1 MSEIRNII
9 VALVGCCL
17 VASCSTDETPADRLP
32 DGKYPL
38 TFTTAVDETADTRT
52 MTATRTVTSTR
63 ATTDGTWR
71 GDGSEKIAV
80 QIADEVREYAA
91 HGSGNS
97 AQLTSDTPF
106 YWQTSGETKD
116 VRGWYYGT
124 GYSGVLKSA
133 WAVQSDQSRAGG
145 LVESE
150 GYWQSDFLYAPVQP
164 VSFRD
169 ESKELV
175 FYHQTARVVIHIVK
189 AEAANTA
196 TISEIKIGDQD
207 NLALSGA
214 YTAPTVPNVHTGT
227 WDVSG
232 SSVTMGTILPNTLPV
247 SDADKYLASYT
258 ALVIPQKMSEKVN
271 RKFIAVTLSDGNT
284 YYYTPKSTDADLES
298 GKEYTYNITVKYGYL
313 EVEAVTG
320 SVWGGDGS
328 SIAVGSKVLAAGFSS
343 SDLKIGDYYYSDG
356 STSDGGYRK
365 YKDGST
371 ALLKILP
378 VLVNPKTGWGRTV
391 VGIVF
396 NTDVSR
402 VGEAAKKALAEKGV
416 STPHGL
422 VMALTNASEG
432 CRWGDENMDENSGGA
447 AGEPF
452 TDNVDILKK
461 MYADVNGYAETHW
474 IIETYG
480 KNGSTALQDTY
491 QAFYHASRYGTE
503 DGGTSQYAA
512 PPATTG
518 WFIPSMGQWWNI
530 LSNLGGIDLRSY
542 QDKEGWSDLV
552 LASTAVDN
560 INKNLEKISG
570 ATKFN
575 AYPCFWSSS
584 EYNSYGAC
592 DMRFDTSTKPPM
604 LLLGSSLKYI
614 SYGVRCSLAF

>member
-17 VASCSTDETPADRLP
+17 AASCSTDETPADRLP

-38 TFTTAVDETADTRT
+38 TFTTAVDETADTRATADTRT

-80 QIADEVREYAA
+80 QIADEVREYVA

-124 GYSGVLKSA
+124 GYSDVLKSA
-133 WAVQSDQSRAGG
+133 WAVQSDQRYAGG

-150 GYWQSDFLYAPVQP
+150 GYRQSDFLYAPVQP

-214 YTAPTVPNVHTGT
+214 YTAPTASNVHTGT
-227 WDVSG
+227 WDVSGGSG

-247 SDADKYLASYT
+247 SDAGKYLASYT
-258 ALVIPQKMSEKVN
+258 ALVIPQKMSEKAN

-284 YYYTPKSTDADLES
+284 YYYTPKGTDADLES

-313 EVEAVTG
+313 EVDVVTG
-320 SVWGGDGS
+320 SVWGGDGT
-328 SIAVGSKVLAAGFSS
+328 SIAVGSETFVAGFSS

-365 YKDGST
+365 YAKDGST
-371 ALLKILP
+371 KLLEIFP
-378 VLVNPKTGWGRTV
+378 VLVNPETGVKRTV

-396 NTDVSR
+396 WAGDAT
-402 VGEAAKKALAEKGV
+402 AKDKTLKKDHGDC
-416 STPHGL
+416 THGL
-422 VMALTNASEG
+422 VVALGGDEKIAWQDPFSFVQEWLNSNNSEG
-432 CRWGDENMDENSGGA
+432 YLAVASVNGANDPVNNIQGYNNTKAIEAFNDANPDNIVQVVQKVIEYRTEVRAPDNSSGWYLPSAKELTLLCGGEVSDIWNNDAGVVNRNIINGKLELMGASSLQSDYYWSSTELDGGWAWCVRFGSGGV
-447 AGEPF
+447 GGYNK
-452 TDNVDILKK
+452 DN
-461 MYADVNGYAETHW
+461 Y
-474 IIETYG
+474 
-480 KNGSTALQDTY
+480 
-491 QAFYHASRYGTE
+491 
-503 DGGTSQYAA
+503 
-512 PPATTG
+512 
-518 WFIPSMGQWWNI
+518 
-530 LSNLGGIDLRSY
+530 SY
-542 QDKEGWSDLV
+542 WVRVV
-552 LASTAVDN
+552 LA
-560 INKNLEKISG
+560 
-570 ATKFN
+570 
-575 AYPCFWSSS
+575 Y
-584 EYNSYGAC
+584 
-592 DMRFDTSTKPPM
+592 
-604 LLLGSSLKYI
+604 
-614 SYGVRCSLAF
+614 

>member
-38 TFTTAVDETADTRT
+38 TFTTAVDETAATRT

-124 GYSGVLKSA
+124 GYSDMLKSA

-189 AEAANTA
+189 AGAVNIA
-196 TISEIKIGDQD
+196 TIREIKIGDQD

-214 YTAPTVPNVHTGT
+214 YTAPTAPNVHTGT

-232 SSVTMGTILPNTLPV
+232 GSGSVTMGTILPNTLPV

-258 ALVIPQKMSEKVN
+258 ALVIPQKMSEKAN

-284 YYYTPKSTDADLES
+284 YYYTPKDTDADLES

-365 YKDGST
+365 YKDGSI

-396 NTDVSR
+396 WAGDAT
-402 VGEAAKKALAEKGV
+402 AKDKTLKKDHGDC
-416 STPHGL
+416 THGL
-422 VMALTNASEG
+422 VVALG
-432 CRWGDENMDENSGGA
+432 GDVETVWQDPYISVQDWLDSNNSGGYLAVVSGRGAGDPVNNIQGYNNTKAIEAFNA
-447 AGEPF
+447 ANPDYAVQAVQKVVEYRTEVHAPDNSSGWYLPSAKELALLCGGEKEDIGGSGYNVGVVNRDIINGKLELIGASSLQS
-452 TDNVDILKK
+452 DN
-461 MYADVNGYAETHW
+461 YW
-474 IIETYG
+474 
-480 KNGSTALQDTY
+480 S
-491 QAFYHASRYGTE
+491 STE
-503 DGGTSQYAA
+503 DGG
-512 PPATTG
+512 G
-518 WFIPSMGQWWNI
+518 WAWYVGFYDGDVGS
-530 LSNLGGIDLRSY
+530 LVKSYSYRLRA
-542 QDKEGWSDLV
+542 V
-552 LASTAVDN
+552 LA
-560 INKNLEKISG
+560 
-570 ATKFN
+570 
-575 AYPCFWSSS
+575 Y
-584 EYNSYGAC
+584 
-592 DMRFDTSTKPPM
+592 
-604 LLLGSSLKYI
+604 
-614 SYGVRCSLAF
+614 

>member
-38 TFTTAVDETADTRT
+38 TFTTAVDETA
-52 MTATRTVTSTR
+52 ATRTVTSTR

-124 GYSGVLKSA
+124 GYSDVLKSA
-133 WAVQSDQSRAGG
+133 WAVQSDQRYAGG

-189 AEAANTA
+189 AGAVNIA
-196 TISEIKIGDQD
+196 TISKIKIGDQD

-232 SSVTMGTILPNTLPV
+232 GSGSVTMGTILPNTLPV

-258 ALVIPQKMSEKVN
+258 ALVIPQKMSEKAN

-284 YYYTPKSTDADLES
+284 YYYTPKDTDADLES

-320 SVWGGDGS
+320 SVWGGDGT

-396 NTDVSR
+396 WAGDAT
-402 VGEAAKKALAEKGV
+402 AKDKTLKKDHGDC
-416 STPHGL
+416 THGL
-422 VMALTNASEG
+422 VVALGGDEKTLWQDPYISVQDWLDSNNSEG
-432 CRWGDENMDENSGGA
+432 YLAVAGGFGAGDPVNNIQGYNNTKVIEAFNAANSDYAVQAVQKVVEYRTEVHAPDNSSGWYLPSAKELALLCGGEKEN
-447 AGEPF
+447 
-452 TDNVDILKK
+452 I
-461 MYADVNGYAETHW
+461 
-474 IIETYG
+474 
-480 KNGSTALQDTY
+480 
-491 QAFYHASRYGTE
+491 
-503 DGGTSQYAA
+503 
-512 PPATTG
+512 
-518 WFIPSMGQWWNI
+518 
-530 LSNLGGIDLRSY
+530 GGIGYDVGVVNR
-542 QDKEGWSDLV
+542 DI
-552 LASTAVDN
+552 
-560 INKNLEKISG
+560 INGKLGLIG
-570 ATKFN
+570 A
-575 AYPCFWSSS
+575 
-584 EYNSYGAC
+584 
-592 DMRFDTSTKPPM
+592 
-604 LLLGSSLKYI
+604 SSLQSNYYC
-614 SYGVRCSLAF
+614 SSTEGGVTGNYTYCVYFGNGNVYGYGYKNDRTFRVRPLLAY

>member
-38 TFTTAVDETADTRT
+38 TFTTAVDETAATRT
-52 MTATRTVTSTR
+52 MTATR

-80 QIADEVREYAA
+80 QIADEVREYVA

-116 VRGWYYGT
+116 VCAWYYGT

-189 AEAANTA
+189 AGAVNIA
-196 TISEIKIGDQD
+196 TIREIKIGDQD

-232 SSVTMGTILPNTLPV
+232 GSGSVTMGTILPNTLPV
-247 SDADKYLASYT
+247 SDAGKYLASYT

-284 YYYTPKSTDADLES
+284 YYYTPKDTDADLES

-356 STSDGGYRK
+356 FTSDGGYRK

-371 ALLKILP
+371 NLLEILP
-378 VLVNPKTGWGRTV
+378 VLVNPKTGMGRTV

-396 NTDVSR
+396 WAGDAT
-402 VGEAAKKALAEKGV
+402 AKDKTLKKDHG
-416 STPHGL
+416 SCTHGL
-422 VMALTNASEG
+422 VVSLDEVQTAWQESPISVQTWLESNKSGEYLSVASRNGTDVPLNNIQGYNNTQAIEAFNA
-432 CRWGDENMDENSGGA
+432 ENSSAIVQVVQKVVEYRKKVTAPANSSGWYLPSAKELALLCGQEKDDLWGGDVA
-447 AGEPF
+447 VGVVNRNIINNKLKLI
-452 TDNVDILKK
+452 NVTPLQLDDYWSSTENGDSYVWIVNFSDGLVSYFGLK
-461 MYADVNGYAETHW
+461 E
-474 IIETYG
+474 
-480 KNGSTALQDTY
+480 Y
-491 QAFYHASRYGTE
+491 QAI
-503 DGGTSQYAA
+503 
-512 PPATTG
+512 
-518 WFIPSMGQWWNI
+518 W
-530 LSNLGGIDLRSY
+530 
-542 QDKEGWSDLV
+542 
-552 LASTAVDN
+552 
-560 INKNLEKISG
+560 
-570 ATKFN
+570 
-575 AYPCFWSSS
+575 
-584 EYNSYGAC
+584 
-592 DMRFDTSTKPPM
+592 MRA
-604 LLLGSSLKYI
+604 
-614 SYGVRCSLAF
+614 SLAF

>member
-116 VRGWYYGT
+116 VCAWYYGT
-124 GYSGVLKSA
+124 GYSDVLKSA

-189 AEAANTA
+189 AGAVNIA
-196 TISEIKIGDQD
+196 TIREIKIGDQD

-232 SSVTMGTILPNTLPV
+232 GSGSVTMGTILPNTLPV

-258 ALVIPQKMSEKVN
+258 ALVIPQKMSEKAN

-320 SVWGGDGS
+320 SVWGGDGT

-371 ALLKILP
+371 KLLEILP
-378 VLVNPKTGWGRTV
+378 VLVNPKTGMGRTV

-396 NTDVSR
+396 WAGDAT
-402 VGEAAKKALAEKGV
+402 AKDATLKKDHG
-416 STPHGL
+416 SCTHGL
-422 VMALTNASEG
+422 VVSLG
-432 CRWGDENMDENSGGA
+432 GDEKTLWQRPYISVQDWLDSNNSGGYLA
-447 AGEPF
+447 VVSGDGANDP
-452 TDNVDILKK
+452 
-461 MYADVNGYAETHW
+461 VNNIQGYNNTKA
-474 IIETYG
+474 IE
-480 KNGSTALQDTY
+480 A
-491 QAFYHASRYGTE
+491 
-503 DGGTSQYAA
+503 
-512 PPATTG
+512 
-518 WFIPSMGQWWNI
+518 
-530 LSNLGGIDLRSY
+530 
-542 QDKEGWSDLV
+542 
-552 LASTAVDN
+552 
-560 INKNLEKISG
+560 
-570 ATKFN
+570 FN
-575 AYPCFWSSS
+575 AANPDYAVQAVQKVVEYRTEVHAPDNSSGWYLPSAKELALLCGGEKEDIGSSGCDVGVVNRDIINGKLELMGASSLQSNEYWSSTEGGDNWAWCVS
-584 EYNSYGAC
+584 FGRGYVGNYGDKDWEEY
-592 DMRFDTSTKPPM
+592 FDDI
-604 LLLGSSLKYI
+604 YR
-614 SYGVRCSLAF
+614 VRPILAY

>member
-38 TFTTAVDETADTRT
+38 TFTTAVDETAATRT

-91 HGSGNS
+91 HGSGSS

-124 GYSGVLKSA
+124 GYSDVLKSA
-133 WAVQSDQSRAGG
+133 WAVQSDQRYAGG

-150 GYWQSDFLYAPVQP
+150 GYRQSDFLYAPVQP

-189 AEAANTA
+189 AGAVNIA
-196 TISEIKIGDQD
+196 TIREIKIGDQD

-232 SSVTMGTILPNTLPV
+232 SSGSVTMGTILPNTLPV

-320 SVWGGDGS
+320 SVWGGDGT

-378 VLVNPKTGWGRTV
+378 VLVNPKTGMGRTV

-396 NTDVSR
+396 WAGDAT
-402 VGEAAKKALAEKGV
+402 AKDKTLKKDHG
-416 STPHGL
+416 SCTHGL
-422 VMALTNASEG
+422 VVALGGDEKTAWQESPISVQTWLDSNNSEG
-432 CRWGDENMDENSGGA
+432 YLAVVSGEGAGDPVNNIQGYNNTKVIEAFNAANPGNVVQVVQKVIEYRTEVHAPDNSSGWYLPSAKELALLCGGEKEDIGGSGYDVGFVNRDIINGKLKLIGASSLQSGNYWSSTESDNRWAWCVGFNDGNVSASGSKYNSCR
-447 AGEPF
+447 
-452 TDNVDILKK
+452 
-461 MYADVNGYAETHW
+461 
-474 IIETYG
+474 
-480 KNGSTALQDTY
+480 
-491 QAFYHASRYGTE
+491 
-503 DGGTSQYAA
+503 
-512 PPATTG
+512 
-518 WFIPSMGQWWNI
+518 
-530 LSNLGGIDLRSY
+530 LRA
-542 QDKEGWSDLV
+542 V
-552 LASTAVDN
+552 LA
-560 INKNLEKISG
+560 
-570 ATKFN
+570 
-575 AYPCFWSSS
+575 Y
-584 EYNSYGAC
+584 
-592 DMRFDTSTKPPM
+592 
-604 LLLGSSLKYI
+604 
-614 SYGVRCSLAF
+614 

>member
-9 VALVGCCL
+9 VTLVGCCL
-17 VASCSTDETPADRLP
+17 AASCSTDETPADRLP

-38 TFTTAVDETADTRT
+38 TFTTAVDETADTRAT
-52 MTATRTVTSTR
+52 AATRTVTSTR

-116 VRGWYYGT
+116 VCAWYYGT
-124 GYSGVLKSA
+124 GYSDVLKSA
-133 WAVQSDQSRAGG
+133 WAVQSDQRYAGG

-150 GYWQSDFLYAPVQP
+150 GYQKSDFLYAPVQP

-214 YTAPTVPNVHTGT
+214 YTAPTASNHTGT

-232 SSVTMGTILPNTLPV
+232 GSGSVTMGTILPNTLPV
-247 SDADKYLASYT
+247 SDAGKYLASYT

-284 YYYTPKSTDADLES
+284 YYYTPKGTDADLES

-313 EVEAVTG
+313 EVDVVTG

-328 SIAVGSKVLAAGFSS
+328 SIAVGSETFVAGFSS

-365 YKDGST
+365 YANDGST
-371 ALLKILP
+371 KLLEILP
-378 VLVNPKTGWGRTV
+378 VLVNPETGVKRTV

-396 NTDVSR
+396 WAGDAT
-402 VGEAAKKALAEKGV
+402 AKDATLKKDHG
-416 STPHGL
+416 SCTHGL
-422 VMALTNASEG
+422 VVSLGGDEKTLWQDPYISVQDWLDSNNSEG
-432 CRWGDENMDENSGGA
+432 YLAVASGDGADDPLNNIQGYNNTKAIEAFNGANPGNVVQAVQKVVEYRTEVRAPDNSSNWYLPSAKELTLLCGG
-447 AGEPF
+447 E
-452 TDNVDILKK
+452 VSDIGSNA
-461 MYADVNGYAETHW
+461 ADVVNRDIINGKLGLIGA
-474 IIETYG
+474 
-480 KNGSTALQDTY
+480 SSLQ
-491 QAFYHASRYGTE
+491 
-503 DGGTSQYAA
+503 
-512 PPATTG
+512 
-518 WFIPSMGQWWNI
+518 
-530 LSNLGGIDLRSY
+530 
-542 QDKEGWSDLV
+542 SDL
-552 LASTAVDN
+552 
-560 INKNLEKISG
+560 
-570 ATKFN
+570 
-575 AYPCFWSSS
+575 YWSST
-584 EYNSYGAC
+584 EG
-592 DMRFDTSTKPPM
+592 
-604 LLLGSSLKYI
+604 GSSLPVSYAWDVHFDNGTVGIDSKY
-614 SYGVRCSLAF
+614 YCPYRMRPFLAF

>member
-124 GYSGVLKSA
+124 GYSGVLKAA
-133 WAVQSDQSRAGG
+133 WAVQSDQRYAGG

-150 GYWQSDFLYAPVQP
+150 GYRQSDFLYAPVQP

-189 AEAANTA
+189 AGAVNIA
-196 TISEIKIGDQD
+196 TIREIKIGDQD

-232 SSVTMGTILPNTLPV
+232 GSVTMGTILPNTLPV

-258 ALVIPQKMSEKVN
+258 ALVIPQKMSEKAN

-284 YYYTPKSTDADLES
+284 YYYTPKDTDADLES

-320 SVWGGDGS
+320 SVWGGDGT

-371 ALLKILP
+371 KLLEILP
-378 VLVNPKTGWGRTV
+378 VLVNPKIGMGRTV

-396 NTDVSR
+396 WAGDAT
-402 VGEAAKKALAEKGV
+402 AKDKTLKKDHGDC
-416 STPHGL
+416 THGL
-422 VMALTNASEG
+422 VVALGGDAETVWQDPNISVQDWLDSNNSEG
-432 CRWGDENMDENSGGA
+432 YLAVAGGIGVGDPVNNIQGYNNTKVIEAFNAANPDYAVQAVQKVVEYRTEVHAPDNSSGWYLPSAKELALLCGGEKENIGGIGYDVGVVNRDIINGKLGLIGASSLQSNEYWSSTEGGA
-447 AGEPF
+447 AGNYTYCVYF
-452 TDNVDILKK
+452 GNGNV
-461 MYADVNGYAETHW
+461 YGYG
-474 IIETYG
+474 Y
-480 KNGSTALQDTY
+480 KNDRTFRVRPL
-491 QAFYHASRYGTE
+491 
-503 DGGTSQYAA
+503 
-512 PPATTG
+512 
-518 WFIPSMGQWWNI
+518 
-530 LSNLGGIDLRSY
+530 
-542 QDKEGWSDLV
+542 
-552 LASTAVDN
+552 LA
-560 INKNLEKISG
+560 
-570 ATKFN
+570 
-575 AYPCFWSSS
+575 Y
-584 EYNSYGAC
+584 
-592 DMRFDTSTKPPM
+592 
-604 LLLGSSLKYI
+604 
-614 SYGVRCSLAF
+614 

>member
-116 VRGWYYGT
+116 VCAWYYGT

-150 GYWQSDFLYAPVQP
+150 GYRQSDFLYAPVQP

-214 YTAPTVPNVHTGT
+214 YAAPTASNVHTGT

-232 SSVTMGTILPNTLPV
+232 GSGSVTMGTILPNTLPV
-247 SDADKYLASYT
+247 SDAGKYLASYT
-258 ALVIPQKMSEKVN
+258 ALVIPQKMSEKAN

-284 YYYTPKSTDADLES
+284 YYYTPKDTDADLES

-328 SIAVGSKVLAAGFSS
+328 SIAVGSETFVAGFSS

-365 YKDGST
+365 YANDGST
-371 ALLKILP
+371 KLLEIFP
-378 VLVNPKTGWGRTV
+378 VLVNPETGVKRTV

-396 NTDVSR
+396 WAGDVT
-402 VGEAAKKALAEKGV
+402 AKDKTLKKHHGDC
-416 STPHGL
+416 THGL
-422 VMALTNASEG
+422 VVALDEVQTAWQESPISVQTWLDSNNSEG
-432 CRWGDENMDENSGGA
+432 YLAVAGRNGTDVPLNNIQGYNNTQAIEAFNAENSSVIVQVVQKVVEYRKTVTAPANSSGWYLPSAKELALLCGQEKDDLWGGDVA
-447 AGEPF
+447 VGVV
-452 TDNVDILKK
+452 NRNIINNKLKLIN
-461 MYADVNGYAETHW
+461 ATP
-474 IIETYG
+474 
-480 KNGSTALQDTY
+480 LQLDDY
-491 QAFYHASRYGTE
+491 WSSTE
-503 DGGTSQYAA
+503 DG
-512 PPATTG
+512 
-518 WFIPSMGQWWNI
+518 
-530 LSNLGGIDLRSY
+530 DSY
-542 QDKEGWSDLV
+542 VWTVNFSDGLVSYFGLKEYQAIW
-552 LASTAVDN
+552 
-560 INKNLEKISG
+560 
-570 ATKFN
+570 
-575 AYPCFWSSS
+575 
-584 EYNSYGAC
+584 
-592 DMRFDTSTKPPM
+592 MRA
-604 LLLGSSLKYI
+604 
-614 SYGVRCSLAF
+614 SLAF

>member
-17 VASCSTDETPADRLP
+17 AASCSTDETPADRLP

-124 GYSGVLKSA
+124 GYSDVLKSA
-133 WAVQSDQSRAGG
+133 WAVQSDQRYAGG

-150 GYWQSDFLYAPVQP
+150 GYQKSDFLYAPVQP

-214 YTAPTVPNVHTGT
+214 YTAPTASNHTGT

-232 SSVTMGTILPNTLPV
+232 GSGSVTMGTILPNTLPV
-247 SDADKYLASYT
+247 SDAGKYLASYT

-284 YYYTPKSTDADLES
+284 YYYTPKGTDADLES

-313 EVEAVTG
+313 EVDVVTG
-320 SVWGGDGS
+320 SVWGGDGT
-328 SIAVGSKVLAAGFSS
+328 SIAVGSETFVAGFSS

-365 YKDGST
+365 YAKDGST
-371 ALLKILP
+371 KLLEILP
-378 VLVNPKTGWGRTV
+378 VLVNPETGVKRTV

-396 NTDVSR
+396 WAGDAT
-402 VGEAAKKALAEKGV
+402 AKDATLKKDHG
-416 STPHGL
+416 SCTHGL
-422 VMALTNASEG
+422 VVSLG
-432 CRWGDENMDENSGGA
+432 GDEKTLWQRPYISVQDWLDSNNSGGYLAVVSGDGANDPVNNIQGYNNTKAIEAFNAENSGYVVQAVQKVIEYRTKVHAPDNSSNWYLPSAKELALLCG
-447 AGEPF
+447 GEKE
-452 TDNVDILKK
+452 DI
-461 MYADVNGYAETHW
+461 
-474 IIETYG
+474 
-480 KNGSTALQDTY
+480 
-491 QAFYHASRYGTE
+491 
-503 DGGTSQYAA
+503 GTSGYDV
-512 PPATTG
+512 G
-518 WFIPSMGQWWNI
+518 VVNRDIINGKLELMG
-530 LSNLGGIDLRSY
+530 
-542 QDKEGWSDLV
+542 
-552 LASTAVDN
+552 ASSLQSLN
-560 INKNLEKISG
+560 
-570 ATKFN
+570 
-575 AYPCFWSSS
+575 YWSSTEGDYS
-584 EYNSYGAC
+584 WAWCVGFGRGYVSTFGAKEWEEL
-592 DMRFDTSTKPPM
+592 FDDI
-604 LLLGSSLKYI
+604 YR
-614 SYGVRCSLAF
+614 VRPILAY

>member
-124 GYSGVLKSA
+124 GYSDMLKSA
-133 WAVQSDQSRAGG
+133 WAVQSDQRYAGG

-150 GYWQSDFLYAPVQP
+150 GYRQSDFLYAPVQP

-175 FYHQTARVVIHIVK
+175 FYHQTAHVVIHIVK
-189 AEAANTA
+189 AGAVNIA
-196 TISEIKIGDQD
+196 TIREIKIGDQD

-214 YTAPTVPNVHTGT
+214 YTAPTAPNVHTGT

-232 SSVTMGTILPNTLPV
+232 GSGSVTMGTILPNTLPV

-258 ALVIPQKMSEKVN
+258 ALVIPQKMSEKAN

-284 YYYTPKSTDADLES
+284 YYYTPKDTDADLES

-320 SVWGGDGS
+320 SVWGGDGT

-371 ALLKILP
+371 KLLEILP

-396 NTDVSR
+396 WAGDAT
-402 VGEAAKKALAEKGV
+402 AKDKTLKKDHGDC
-416 STPHGL
+416 THGL
-422 VMALTNASEG
+422 VVSLGDDVETVWQDPYISVQDWLDSNNSEG
-432 CRWGDENMDENSGGA
+432 YLAVGSGNGADDPLNNIQGYNNTKAIEAFNAANPGNVVQAVQKVVEYRTKVHVPDNSSGWYLPSAKELTLLCGGEVSDIWNNDAGVVNRDIINGKLELIGASSFQSDGYWSSTEGRSSSVRSVSFYGGA
-447 AGEPF
+447 VI
-452 TDNVDILKK
+452 D
-461 MYADVNGYAETHW
+461 GY
-474 IIETYG
+474 
-480 KNGSTALQDTY
+480 KSDSTW
-491 QAFYHASRYGTE
+491 R
-503 DGGTSQYAA
+503 
-512 PPATTG
+512 
-518 WFIPSMGQWWNI
+518 
-530 LSNLGGIDLRSY
+530 
-542 QDKEGWSDLV
+542 
-552 LASTAVDN
+552 
-560 INKNLEKISG
+560 
-570 ATKFN
+570 
-575 AYPCFWSSS
+575 
-584 EYNSYGAC
+584 
-592 DMRFDTSTKPPM
+592 
-604 LLLGSSLKYI
+604 
-614 SYGVRCSLAF
+614 VRPLLAF